1 MCSMEEQSSITRH
14 CRPVSSHSNPEF
26 NPSVTVRRDRGL
38 QKILERLIATM
49 ERDELVTQTT
59 NRLRDSLQVD
69 RVVLYYFYC
78 QWQGQVTFEAL
89 SSDEFSILGST
100 GPDDC
105 FNNEYAAMYLAGR
118 VKAIPDIELEP
129 IAICHRAFLRSLQVR
144 ANLVVPVLAPKGLWG
159 LLIAHHCQA
168 PRSWSRSDMELMQKE
183 AQFLATTPCIQES

>member
-1 MCSMEEQSSITRH
+1 M
-14 CRPVSSHSNPEF
+14 SSHSNPEF

-49 ERDELVTQTT
+49 ERDELVRQTT

-89 SSDEFSILGST
+89 SAGEFSILGST

-129 IAICHRAFLRSLQVR
+129 IAICHRDFLRSLQVR
-144 ANLVVPVLAPKGLWG
+144 ANLVVPVLTPKGLWG
-159 LLIAHHCQA
+159 LLIAHHSQA

-183 AQFLATTPCIQES
+183 AQLLATTPCIQES